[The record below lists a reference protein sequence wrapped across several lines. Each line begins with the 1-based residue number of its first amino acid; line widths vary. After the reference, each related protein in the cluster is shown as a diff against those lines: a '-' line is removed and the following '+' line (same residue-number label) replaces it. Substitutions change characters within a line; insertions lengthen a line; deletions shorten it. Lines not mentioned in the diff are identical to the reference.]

1 MELTHA
7 LREDVPALKS
17 LWREC
22 FGDGEDYLDF
32 YFRNRFVPED
42 TLLVHE
48 DGAPVA
54 MLTLM
59 NVTRNGETGFYLYAV
74 ATHPDFRGRGLQR
87 ILNGYAEEVMRQRGG
102 SFCCLVPAEEY
113 LFRFYKKLGYC
124 SAFSRWEK
132 RIEDDEFFDPVE
144 FYPCSFRTFL
154 ELRKEYLNPIPNA
167 LVHPDK
173 ELGYI
178 YQELCCCGGQVL
190 RFYEEGKLC
199 YAAYS
204 FGSDGICLREQTGS
218 DPERVSR
225 ALMSLHGVSKAVVTS
240 HLPFPGA
247 EKREWVMT
255 KDLLNAENTA
265 AVNYA
270 ALMLD

>member
-1 MELTHA
+1 MQLTHA
-7 LREDVPALKS
+7 SAEDIPALKA

-42 TLLVHE
+42 TLLVRE
-48 DGAPVA
+48 DGIPAA

-59 NVTRNGETGFYLYAV
+59 NVTRNSETGFYIYAV
-74 ATHPDFRGRGLQR
+74 ATHPDFRKKGLQR
-87 ILNGYAEEVMRQRGG
+87 TLSGYAEEVMRQRGG

-113 LFRFYKKLGYC
+113 LFRFYEKLGFRSGY
-124 SAFSRWEK
+124 ARWEK
-132 RIEDDEFFDPVE
+132 HIEDDEFFDPVE
-144 FYPCSFRTFL
+144 FYPCSFRSFR
-154 ELRKEYLNPIPNA
+154 ELRAEYLNSIPDA
-167 LVHPDK
+167 LVHPDR

-204 FGSDGICLREQTGS
+204 FGPDEIYLREQTGS

-247 EKREWVMT
+247 EEREWVMT
-255 KDLLNAENTA
+255 KDLSDRENT
-265 AVNYA
+265 VTVGYA